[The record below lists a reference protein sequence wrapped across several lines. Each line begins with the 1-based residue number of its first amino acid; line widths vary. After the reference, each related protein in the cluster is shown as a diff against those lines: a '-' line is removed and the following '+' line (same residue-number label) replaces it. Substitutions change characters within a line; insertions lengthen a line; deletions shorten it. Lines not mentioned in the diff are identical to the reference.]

1 MIDFSTFA
9 AGDGTPV
16 YRQILFFIKRGIVAG
31 TVRDGDALPSR
42 RALSALLGINPNT
55 AQKIYRLLEEENL
68 IHSHGGAKSVVTLD
82 AVKAERIRAELLEQD
97 AINIIRSMR
106 QMGISKADAV
116 ALIEKYWDSS
126 GGDV

>member
-9 AGDGTPV
+9 AADGTPV

-55 AQKIYRLLEEENL
+55 AQKIYREWLLAQCCYQAL
-68 IHSHGGAKSVVTLD
+68 RFT
-82 AVKAERIRAELLEQD
+82 VKIT
-97 AINIIRSMR
+97 
-106 QMGISKADAV
+106 V
-116 ALIEKYWDSS
+116 A
-126 GGDV
+126 

>member
-1 MIDFSTFA
+1 MIDFSTFTA
-9 AGDGTPV
+9 ADGSPM

-55 AQKIYRLLEEENL
+55 AQKIYRLLEEEAL
-68 IHSHGGAKSVVTLD
+68 IRSHTGAKSEVTLD
-82 AVKAERIRAELLEQD
+82 AAKVERIRAELLEQD
-97 AINIIRSMR
+97 AKSVVRAMR
-106 QMGISKADAV
+106 QMSVSKAEAV

-126 GGDV
+126 GGDT

>member
-1 MIDFSTFA
+1 MI
-9 AGDGTPV
+9 
-16 YRQILFFIKRGIVAG
+16 R
-31 TVRDGDALPSR
+31 
-42 RALSALLGINPNT
+42 
-55 AQKIYRLLEEENL
+55 
-68 IHSHGGAKSVVTLD
+68 SHGGAKSVVTLD

-97 AINIIRSMR
+97 AINVVRSMR

>member
-9 AGDGTPV
+9 AADGTPV

-55 AQKIYRLLEEENL
+55 AQKIYRLLEEESL
-68 IHSHGGAKSVVTLD
+68 IRSHGGAKSVVTLD
-82 AVKAERIRAELLEQD
+82 AEKAERIRAELLEQD
-97 AINIIRSMR
+97 AINVVRSMR

-116 ALIEKYWDSS
+116 VLIEKYWDSS